1 MSVFF
6 FAFKRER
13 LTKSGRES
21 ILFEVIKMEV
31 IKKEEL
37 LSEIKPYVKEMV
49 EEIVAE
55 NFRSGEMRE
64 LFEDLL
70 LAKSMEQ
77 AEQEESLSYDDAVK
91 QIEWK

>member
-1 MSVFF
+1 
-6 FAFKRER
+6 
-13 LTKSGRES
+13 
-21 ILFEVIKMEV
+21 MEV
-31 IKKEEL
+31 INKEEL

-77 AEQEESLSYDDAVK
+77 TEQEESLSYDDAVK
-91 QIEWK
+91 QIKWK